1 MFSTRNACFR
11 FGEPPDNRR
20 DEMLE
25 NLPHMIAG
33 RTGLSLHNTPSHVS
47 GFVVGPQIPRGT
59 GTPVGPELRTPS
71 HAAASL
77 NLFYE
82 CCRRDR
88 VHPQRLK
95 ACSP

>member
-1 MFSTRNACFR
+1 MSRSFNMDFADCA
-11 FGEPPDNRR
+11 D
-20 DEMLE
+20 
-25 NLPHMIAG
+25 HG
-33 RTGLSLHNTPSHVS
+33 RTASRERTELRTQHTRLAPRALS